1 MLLYDDH
8 IKSNILVCMYEYIW
22 NDINEPVFVD
32 SVAQTLADLK
42 QTLVMMRLYKN
53 NCRFKL

>member
-42 QTLVMMRLYKN
+42 QTLVMMRLYK
-53 NCRFKL
+53 K